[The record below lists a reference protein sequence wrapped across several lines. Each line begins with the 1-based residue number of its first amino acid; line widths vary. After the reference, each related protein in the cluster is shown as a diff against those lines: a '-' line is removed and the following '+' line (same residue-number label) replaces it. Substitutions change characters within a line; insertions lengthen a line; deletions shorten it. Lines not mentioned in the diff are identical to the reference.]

1 MIYII
6 DENVSRQRDD
16 FGWTKERF
24 AQYDS
29 IVKTIHKKEEFSEEF
44 LKNGNIIFLH
54 ESFPFPDKNI
64 KEKIYNSKKE
74 KLISKVG
81 VFSGSKK
88 ERKSEN
94 DRIDLPAD
102 VFYSNLAVF
111 LDKIKEEPLNDNDN
125 YLLYGKEPELEKTLL
140 EQLKDSNKS
149 LVGSRIKPNYQNLI
163 FLTSKNFI
171 KNPFENA
178 SEITL
183 HGDEKEDEYLH
194 SILIKELD
202 GSKYDNIFIPLCFGN
217 TLSDYNGLRL
227 AAHIRCTETPIQ
239 LSNIYIYSFVGYE
252 KLLTH
257 PCFNIL
263 KTKNVKLIDYSVE
276 AIQKIDKEELPS
288 SLEKSD
294 LPNEIKKLAFV
305 SPKDNHS
312 IANEW
317 AVYRWATTIN
327 TNDDDIEIIAKN
339 IENSLY
345 FKYLK
350 TIYPITKSKELSSIK
365 IEKNNKKPK
374 ILYIDDEAEKGWN
387 EVFATILFDNSDLK
401 KYAYL
406 DIEYKTL
413 SKEEIVKSS
422 IQRIKEDN
430 TDIVILDFRL
440 HSSDF
445 SKNIPIQEVTSVQIL
460 KAIKEYNAGIQVII
474 FSATNKIWNLQALE
488 SLGADGFIIKEA
500 PENSVNSYFTQDTIK
515 NFQKVMEKSIRMTFL
530 KEAYSIMNEIKIY
543 LNKKGVN
550 KKENELKN
558 EIILQLETA
567 FECLKKTESSNYF
580 KLSYIS
586 LFKIIELITVFYV
599 EGRFLKKGKNIT
611 PIEWYNEKKECFE
624 EYKDDKDISTKS
636 KIIYIYNHLG
646 GDVKNIF
653 SEINTICEKRN
664 NIIHPESIRKQNI
677 VEEQENIMLLNTIYT
692 IIKVI

>member
-24 AQYDS
+24 VQYDT
-29 IVKTIHKKEEFSEEF
+29 IVKTIHKKEEFSEEI
-44 LKNGNIIFLH
+44 LKRNNIIFLH
-54 ESFPFPDKNI
+54 ESFPDKDI
-64 KEKIYNSKKE
+64 KDKIYDSRRE
-74 KLISKVG
+74 KLISIG
-81 VFSGSKK
+81 VFSGSKN
-88 ERKSEN
+88 ERRSEKG
-94 DRIDLPAD
+94 RIDLPVD

-111 LDKIKEEPLNDNDN
+111 LDKIKKESLKESLNIN

-140 EQLKDSNKS
+140 EQLKHSNES
-149 LVGSRIKPNYQNLI
+149 LVDSDSIKPNYQNLI
-163 FLTSKNFI
+163 FLTSEDYIN
-171 KNPFENA
+171 NPFENA

-183 HGDEKEDEYLH
+183 YGDEKEDEYLH

-288 SLEKSD
+288 SLEKND
-294 LPNEIKKLAFV
+294 LPNEIQKLALV

-317 AVYRWATTIN
+317 AVYRWATAIN
-327 TNDDDIEIIAKN
+327 SNDDDIEIVARN

-365 IEKNNKKPK
+365 IEKNNKNPK

-387 EVFATILFDNSDLK
+387 KVFATILFDNSDLK
-401 KYAYL
+401 EYAYL

-430 TDIVILDFRL
+430 IDIVILDFRL

-567 FECLKKTESSNYF
+567 FECLKKTESNNYF

-677 VEEQENIMLLNTIYT
+677 VKEQENIMLLNTIYT

>member
-1 MIYII
+1 MIYLI
-6 DENVSRQRDD
+6 DEQINRQIEY
-16 FGWTKERF
+16 GWTKERF
-24 AQYDS
+24 VQYNT
-29 IVKTIHKKEEFSEEF
+29 IVKTIHKKEEFSEDI
-44 LKNGNIIFLH
+44 LNKGDIIFLH
-54 ESFPFPDKNI
+54 ESFPDENI
-64 KEKIYNSKKE
+64 KNQIYDYWREEKK
-74 KLISKVG
+74 ISIG
-81 VFSGSKK
+81 VFSGSKN
-88 ERKSEN
+88 ERKRGEG
-94 DRIDLPAD
+94 RIDLPVS
-102 VFYSNLAVF
+102 VFYSNLAIF
-111 LDKIKEEPLNDNDN
+111 LFKIKGGTLNIN
-125 YLLYGKEPELEKTLL
+125 YLLYGESPELEKALYDELNIRNRNNTG
-140 EQLKDSNKS
+140 DSIKS
-149 LVGSRIKPNYQNLI
+149 NCQNLI
-163 FLTSKNFI
+163 FFTSEDYINNPFD
-171 KNPFENA
+171 NPFE
-178 SEITL
+178 ITL
-183 HGDEKEDEYLH
+183 YGQEGSFSDERLH
-194 SILIKELD
+194 NILTKELN
-202 GSKYDNIFIPLCFGN
+202 GKRCDNVFIPLCFGN
-217 TLSDYNGLRL
+217 SLSDYNGLRL
-227 AAHIRCTETPIQ
+227 ASHIRCTETPIQ
-239 LSNIYIYSFVGYE
+239 LSNIYIYGFVGYE
-252 KLLTH
+252 KLLAH

-294 LPNEIKKLAFV
+294 LPNEIKKLALV

-365 IEKNNKKPK
+365 IEKNNKNPK
-374 ILYIDDEAEKGWN
+374 VLYIDDEAEKGWN
-387 EVFATILFDNSDLK
+387 EVFATILYDNNELNYISSDI
-401 KYAYL
+401 
-406 DIEYKTL
+406 DYKTL
-413 SKEEIVKSS
+413 SKNEIISSS

-430 TDIVILDFRL
+430 IDIVILDFRL

-445 SKNIPIQEVTSVQIL
+445 SKNISIQEVTSVQIL

-677 VEEQENIMLLNTIYT
+677 VKEQENIMLLNTIYT

>member
-1 MIYII
+1 MIYLI
-6 DENVSRQRDD
+6 DEQINRQIEY
-16 FGWTKERF
+16 GWTKERF
-24 AQYDS
+24 VQYNT
-29 IVKTIHKKEEFSEEF
+29 IVKTIHKKEEFSEDI
-44 LKNGNIIFLH
+44 LNKGDIIFLH
-54 ESFPFPDKNI
+54 ESFPDENI
-64 KEKIYNSKKE
+64 KNQIYDYWREEKK
-74 KLISKVG
+74 ISIG
-81 VFSGSKK
+81 VFSGSKN
-88 ERKSEN
+88 ERKRGEG
-94 DRIDLPAD
+94 RIDLPVS
-102 VFYSNLAVF
+102 VFYSNLAIF
-111 LDKIKEEPLNDNDN
+111 LFKIKGGTLNIN
-125 YLLYGKEPELEKTLL
+125 YLLYGESPELEKALYDELNIRNRNNTG
-140 EQLKDSNKS
+140 DSIKS
-149 LVGSRIKPNYQNLI
+149 NCQNLI
-163 FLTSKNFI
+163 FFTSEDYINNPFD
-171 KNPFENA
+171 NPFE
-178 SEITL
+178 ITL
-183 HGDEKEDEYLH
+183 YGQEGSFSDERLH
-194 SILIKELD
+194 NILTKELN
-202 GSKYDNIFIPLCFGN
+202 GKRCDNVFIPLCFGN
-217 TLSDYNGLRL
+217 SLSDYNGLRL
-227 AAHIRCTETPIQ
+227 ASHIRCTETPIQ
-239 LSNIYIYSFVGYE
+239 LSNIYIYGFVGYE
-252 KLLTH
+252 KLLAH

-294 LPNEIKKLAFV
+294 LPNEIKKLALV

-365 IEKNNKKPK
+365 IEKNNKNPK
-374 ILYIDDEAEKGWN
+374 VLYIDDEAEKGWN
-387 EVFATILFDNSDLK
+387 EVFATILYDNNELNYISSDI
-401 KYAYL
+401 
-406 DIEYKTL
+406 DYKTL
-413 SKEEIVKSS
+413 SKNEIISSS

-430 TDIVILDFRL
+430 IDIVILDFRL

-445 SKNIPIQEVTSVQIL
+445 SKNISIQEVTSVQIL

-677 VEEQENIMLLNTIYT
+677 VKEQENIMLLNTIYT
-692 IIKVI
+692 LIKVI

>member
-1 MIYII
+1 MMIYLI
-6 DENVSRQRDD
+6 DEQINRQIEY
-16 FGWTKERF
+16 GWTKERF
-24 AQYDS
+24 VQYNT
-29 IVKTIHKKEEFSEEF
+29 IVKTIHKKEEFSEDI
-44 LKNGNIIFLH
+44 LNKGDIIFLH
-54 ESFPFPDKNI
+54 ESFPDENI
-64 KEKIYNSKKE
+64 KNQIYDYWREEKK
-74 KLISKVG
+74 ISIG
-81 VFSGSKK
+81 VFSGSKN
-88 ERKSEN
+88 ERKRREG
-94 DRIDLPAD
+94 RIDLPVS
-102 VFYSNLAVF
+102 VFYSNLAIF
-111 LDKIKEEPLNDNDN
+111 LLKIKGGTLNIN
-125 YLLYGKEPELEKTLL
+125 YLLYGESPELEKALYDELNIRNRNNTG
-140 EQLKDSNKS
+140 DSIKS
-149 LVGSRIKPNYQNLI
+149 NCQNLI
-163 FLTSKNFI
+163 FFTSEDYINNPFD
-171 KNPFENA
+171 NPFE
-178 SEITL
+178 ITL
-183 HGDEKEDEYLH
+183 YGQEGSFSDERLH
-194 SILIKELD
+194 NILTKELN
-202 GSKYDNIFIPLCFGN
+202 GKRCDNVFIPLCFGN
-217 TLSDYNGLRL
+217 SLSDYNGLRL
-227 AAHIRCTETPIQ
+227 ASHIRCTETPIQ
-239 LSNIYIYSFVGYE
+239 LSNIYIYGFVGYE
-252 KLLTH
+252 KLLAH

-276 AIQKIDKEELPS
+276 AIQKIDKDELLS

-294 LPNEIKKLAFV
+294 LPNEIKKLALV

-312 IANEW
+312 ITNEW

-365 IEKNNKKPK
+365 IEKNNKNPK

-387 EVFATILFDNSDLK
+387 EIFATILYDNNELNYIS
-401 KYAYL
+401 L
-406 DIEYKTL
+406 DIDYKTL
-413 SKEEIVKSS
+413 SKNEIISSS
-422 IQRIKEDN
+422 IQKIKEDN

-445 SKNIPIQEVTSVQIL
+445 SKNVPIQEVTSVQIL

-474 FSATNKIWNLQALE
+474 FSATNKIWNLQTLE
-488 SLGADGFIIKEA
+488 SSGADGFIIKEA
-500 PENSVNSYFTQDTIK
+500 PENSVDPNFTQDTIN

-543 LNKKGVN
+543 LEKKGSN

-567 FECLKKTESSNYF
+567 FECLKKTESNNYF

-586 LFKIIELITVFYV
+586 LFKIIELITIFYV

-653 SEINTICEKRN
+653 SEISTICEKRN

>member
-1 MIYII
+1 MIYVI
-6 DENVSRQRDD
+6 DEQINRQIEY
-16 FGWTKERF
+16 GWTKERF
-24 AQYDS
+24 VQYNT
-29 IVKTIHKKEEFSEEF
+29 IVKTIHKKEEFSEDI
-44 LKNGNIIFLH
+44 LNKGDIIFLH
-54 ESFPFPDKNI
+54 ESFPDENI
-64 KEKIYNSKKE
+64 KNQIYDYWREEKK
-74 KLISKVG
+74 ISIG
-81 VFSGSKK
+81 VFSGSKN
-88 ERKSEN
+88 ERKRGEG
-94 DRIDLPAD
+94 RIDLPVS
-102 VFYSNLAVF
+102 VFYSNLAIF
-111 LDKIKEEPLNDNDN
+111 LFKIKGGTLNIN
-125 YLLYGKEPELEKTLL
+125 YLLYGESPELEKALYDELNIRNRNNTG
-140 EQLKDSNKS
+140 DSIKS
-149 LVGSRIKPNYQNLI
+149 NCQNLI
-163 FLTSKNFI
+163 FFTSEDYINNPFD
-171 KNPFENA
+171 NPFE
-178 SEITL
+178 ITL
-183 HGDEKEDEYLH
+183 YGQEGSFSDERLH
-194 SILIKELD
+194 NILTKELN
-202 GSKYDNIFIPLCFGN
+202 GKRCDNVFIPLCFGN
-217 TLSDYNGLRL
+217 SLSDYNGLRL
-227 AAHIRCTETPIQ
+227 ASHIRCTETPIQ
-239 LSNIYIYSFVGYE
+239 LSNIYIYGFVGYE
-252 KLLTH
+252 KLLAH

-294 LPNEIKKLAFV
+294 LPNEIKKLALV

-365 IEKNNKKPK
+365 IEKNNKNPK
-374 ILYIDDEAEKGWN
+374 VLYIDDEAEKGWN
-387 EVFATILFDNSDLK
+387 EVFATILYDNNELNYISSDI
-401 KYAYL
+401 
-406 DIEYKTL
+406 DYKTL
-413 SKEEIVKSS
+413 SKNEIISSS

-430 TDIVILDFRL
+430 IDIVILDFRL

-445 SKNIPIQEVTSVQIL
+445 SKNISIQEVTSVQIL

-677 VEEQENIMLLNTIYT
+677 VKEQENIMLLNTIYT

>member
-1 MIYII
+1 MIYLI
-6 DENVSRQRDD
+6 DEQINRQIEY
-16 FGWTKERF
+16 GWTKERF
-24 AQYDS
+24 VQYNT
-29 IVKTIHKKEEFSEEF
+29 IVKTIHKKEEFSEDI
-44 LKNGNIIFLH
+44 LNKGDIIFLH
-54 ESFPFPDKNI
+54 ESFPDENI
-64 KEKIYNSKKE
+64 KNQIYDYWREEKK
-74 KLISKVG
+74 ISIG
-81 VFSGSKK
+81 VFSGSKN
-88 ERKSEN
+88 ERKRGEG
-94 DRIDLPAD
+94 RIDLPVS
-102 VFYSNLAVF
+102 VFYSNLAIF
-111 LDKIKEEPLNDNDN
+111 LFKIKGGTLNIN
-125 YLLYGKEPELEKTLL
+125 YLLYGESPELEKALYDELNIRNRNNTG
-140 EQLKDSNKS
+140 DSIKS
-149 LVGSRIKPNYQNLI
+149 NCQNLI
-163 FLTSKNFI
+163 FFTSEDYINNPFD
-171 KNPFENA
+171 NPFE
-178 SEITL
+178 ITL
-183 HGDEKEDEYLH
+183 YGQEGSFSDERLH
-194 SILIKELD
+194 NILTKELN
-202 GSKYDNIFIPLCFGN
+202 GKRCDNVFIPLCFGN
-217 TLSDYNGLRL
+217 SLSDYNGLRL
-227 AAHIRCTETPIQ
+227 ASHIRCTETPIQ
-239 LSNIYIYSFVGYE
+239 LSNIYIYGFVGYE
-252 KLLTH
+252 KLLAH

-294 LPNEIKKLAFV
+294 LPNEIKKLALV

-365 IEKNNKKPK
+365 IEKNNKNPK
-374 ILYIDDEAEKGWN
+374 VLYIDDEAEKGWN
-387 EVFATILFDNSDLK
+387 EVFATILYDNNELNYISSDI
-401 KYAYL
+401 
-406 DIEYKTL
+406 DYKTL
-413 SKEEIVKSS
+413 SKNEIISSS

-430 TDIVILDFRL
+430 IDIVILDFRL

-445 SKNIPIQEVTSVQIL
+445 SKNISIQEVTSVQIL

-664 NIIHPESIRKQNI
+664 NVIHPESIRKQNI
-677 VEEQENIMLLNTIYT
+677 VKEQENIMLLNTIYT